1 MFGEKYGE
9 VVRVVEM
16 GDFSMEFCGGT
27 HLDNTAKVGPF
38 RVKSE
43 SSIASGVRR
52 IEATVGKLSLEVM
65 NKNQEMLFHAA
76 QVLKTNPGDLVAKT
90 EQQMN
95 DAKELRA
102 ALEKFKAEASLGEAR
117 QFLMSGKKVGPV
129 NVVTANRG
137 GLDANALRQM
147 GDFLRDKDP
156 SVVAVLSSV
165 NGEKVTFL
173 AVCGKEAV
181 AKGIKA
187 GDLVKLVS
195 GICGGKGG
203 GKPDSAMGGGTDIL
217 KVDDAL
223 AAVDNFVAEK
233 TN

>member
-1 MFGEKYGE
+1 MN
-9 VVRVVEM
+9 EM
-16 GDFSMEFCGGT
+16 
-27 HLDNTAKVGPF
+27 
-38 RVKSE
+38 
-43 SSIASGVRR
+43 
-52 IEATVGKLSLEVM
+52 
-65 NKNQEMLFHAA
+65 
-76 QVLKTNPGDLVAKT
+76 
-90 EQQMN
+90 
-95 DAKELRA
+95 KELRQ
-102 ALEKFKAEASLGEAR
+102 ALDKFKAEASLGEAR
-117 QFLMSGKKVGPV
+117 QFLMSAKTV
-129 NVVTANRG
+129 NGLKIVTANKA

-147 GDFLRDKDP
+147 GDFLRDKEP
-156 SVVAVLSSV
+156 AVVAVLSSI

-223 AAVDNFVAEK
+223 AAVDNFVSEK